1 MPTLPSGIRVWLS
14 MEAILPADQPFYPC
28 PPGRFWFRDLDPVID
43 WSPVDGPAPQR
54 FRLGVVPETRLDAAA
69 FVRVLIASSRE
80 SEGRW
85 SGDWLLGLEQPDCFD
100 VRDWKAMLDFVSSES
115 ALEFLDLVLHRCRTQ
130 SDALARRGIDHAA
143 LCDFGPA
150 LHGRADSAG
159 RMASAVVTAERVGAA
174 LAEIDDE
181 HDFEVAQ
188 RLRDRLETLVEEADR
203 SLDRF
208 GPHRALAHRV
218 IADASSR
225 LGHQAEAVRHARVFS
240 GLVPDDPEFIGRMEE
255 RLGVIAAPLFD

>member
-14 MEAILPADQPFYPC
+14 MEAILPADRPFYPC

-43 WSPVDGPAPQR
+43 WDPVDGSAPQR
-54 FRLGVVPETRLDAAA
+54 FRLGVVPETRLDAAV
-69 FVRVLIASSRE
+69 FVRVLFAGPRE

-85 SGDWLLGLEQPDCFD
+85 NGDWLLDLEQPDCFD
-100 VRDWKAMLDFVSSES
+100 TRDWKAMLDFVSSERV
-115 ALEFLDLVLHRCRTQ
+115 LEFLDLVIHRCRTQ

-143 LCDFGPA
+143 LRDFGPA

-159 RMASAVVTAERVGAA
+159 RMASAVIATRRIGAD
-174 LAEIDDE
+174 LAKLDHE
-181 HDFEVAQ
+181 HDFEAAQ

-225 LGHQAEAVRHARVFS
+225 LGHEAEAVRHTRVFS
-240 GLVPDDPEFIGRMEE
+240 GLVPDDRDFIHEMEE
-255 RLGVIAAPLFD
+255 RLGVTAAPLFD